1 MRIAALL
8 LLLAASVFLLVASLF
23 AAPPL
28 GWTPASYRG
37 LTLGSAR
44 RADVMRVLGPPDAQ
58 SRKRDSQAPNS
69 QVDEELIYKGRGD
82 HNGDLAVRLDRSGI
96 IVEIQESFPV
106 AIPRTRIYKEL
117 GRDAMTA
124 HYSRDR
130 CDALHR
136 DPNGPIELTLY
147 PARGIYLWL
156 DQYGYDFAA
165 VYYTAHPPGV
175 SRPRCA
181 FAPHIRHSGIAR
193 SSGPM

>member
-37 LTLGSAR
+37 LMLGSAG

-58 SRKRDSQAPNS
+58 SRKRNS

-82 HNGDLAVRLDRSGI
+82 HHGDLAVRLDRSGVI
-96 IVEIQESFPV
+96 FEIQESFPV
-106 AIPRTRIYKEL
+106 AIPRTRIDKEL

-130 CDALHR
+130 CNALHR

-147 PARGIYLWL
+147 PARGIYLWP

-165 VYYTAHPPGV
+165 IYYTAHPPGI

-181 FAPHIRHSGIAR
+181 FGVPHR
-193 SSGPM
+193 P